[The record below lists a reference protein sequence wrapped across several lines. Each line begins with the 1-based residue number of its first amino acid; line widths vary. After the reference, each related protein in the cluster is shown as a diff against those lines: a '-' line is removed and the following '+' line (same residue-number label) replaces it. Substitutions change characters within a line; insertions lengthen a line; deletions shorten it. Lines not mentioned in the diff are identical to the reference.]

1 MNKSPQ
7 IPQRPNELFSQ
18 ASVIE
23 PLGAVAKVHAVIPAA
38 GFGQRFGPGAG
49 GQVKPKQYHEL
60 AGEPVIVHSI
70 RTLLSL
76 VGIDCVWVV
85 LAPSDREGP
94 ELLKQTFGAGNPR
107 LRVCPQGGAQRRDSV
122 LAGIRFAEAAGAE
135 WVMVHDAARP
145 LISRDA
151 LERLISTC
159 LGLGH
164 GGILALPV
172 VDTVKRAQSILE
184 TNFIEQTVPRE
195 QLWLA
200 QTPQCFPVRRLIAAL
215 ERFAEVTDEAS
226 AMEQLG
232 DPVVLVM
239 GERSNIKLT
248 YADDLQ
254 ALELYLNRHTPST
267 LRVGEGYDV
276 HALVPGRDLLLGG
289 VKIDYPFGLLGHS
302 DADVLLHAITDAL
315 LGAAGLG
322 DIGVHFPD
330 HDEAWR
336 GANSGRLLSSTVQT
350 ISELGWSIENV
361 DCTVIAQRPKLAP
374 YREAIVASIANH
386 LSLAKASVNFKAK
399 TQELL
404 GFEGRGEGISAR
416 AVALLSKG
424 SEQG

>member
-1 MNKSPQ
+1 
-7 IPQRPNELFSQ
+7 
-18 ASVIE
+18 
-23 PLGAVAKVHAVIPAA
+23 
-38 GFGQRFGPGAG
+38 
-49 GQVKPKQYHEL
+49 
-60 AGEPVIVHSI
+60 
-70 RTLLSL
+70 
-76 VGIDCVWVV
+76 
-85 LAPSDREGP
+85 
-94 ELLKQTFGAGNPR
+94 
-107 LRVCPQGGAQRRDSV
+107 
-122 LAGIRFAEAAGAE
+122 
-135 WVMVHDAARP
+135 
-145 LISRDA
+145 
-151 LERLISTC
+151 
-159 LGLGH
+159 
-164 GGILALPV
+164 
-172 VDTVKRAQSILE
+172 
-184 TNFIEQTVPRE
+184 
-195 QLWLA
+195 
-200 QTPQCFPVRRLIAAL
+200 
-215 ERFAEVTDEAS
+215 
-226 AMEQLG
+226 
-232 DPVVLVM
+232 
-239 GERSNIKLT
+239 
-248 YADDLQ
+248 
-254 ALELYLNRHTPST
+254 LNRHTPST

-350 ISELGWSIENV
+350 ISQLGWSIENV

-424 SEQG
+424 SEQE